1 MKTAPRHQSAM
12 PSLAQAARPRR
23 LSPLHHRVS
32 PGAVDLQDRLSA
44 QEYCEQ
50 HNLKAFLGGLAE
62 QIIFHRP
69 SDPVGYLAKELTA
82 RAEQQT
88 TSTDVLQDIPAGK
101 DAHLFRVIVESH
113 TRSGNRKRKQLS
125 RIVPSGGA
133 GASKMLNSAK
143 RNAHQM
149 VDEFCSPFPQKD
161 EEEGLA
167 RDSIAQAVGPQDQ
180 PSNSNISAR
189 ESMTGVGMCSVNNDA
204 APTASLQPSVLRS
217 LRHHIAADP
226 DSFFDEADADESRDL
241 CWDEFQKACQV
252 FAEGADQSVLKALF
266 VEFAGEEDKISQARF
281 LEVAEEYRN
290 VRHFVNKA
298 ECMER
303 LVDGLITRVVEKR
316 SRLPVEEGAKGR
328 SQQVLDS
335 ILAQVCEEGVPLQDI
350 ATALRQQAEVL
361 KAQAAARAEAN
372 SRAEE
377 PTSGDEAH
385 AEKRK
390 CADNPEAI
398 YGGVEDFDRGYGLI
412 GVPKPRVMEGMRSE
426 WKEMADSHDTFE
438 AWNSGKNE
446 TTPAV
451 EYDFVVE
458 PFEPETVSE
467 HSPPSAW
474 QPKHKYG
481 GGRTPLRLQ
490 VLCHAVGARSGQTTF
505 DNYSQADT
513 LDPSDP
519 QWLHKEEVSDA
530 GGTASCAP
538 ASC

>member
-1 MKTAPRHQSAM
+1 MKPAPRHQSAM
-12 PSLAQAARPRR
+12 PSPAQAARPRR
-23 LSPLHHRVS
+23 LSPLHRRGS

-50 HNLKAFLGGLAE
+50 HNLKTFLGGLAE
-62 QIIFHRP
+62 QIFFHRP

-88 TSTDVLQDIPAGK
+88 TSTDVLLQDVPAEK
-101 DAHLFRVIVESH
+101 DAQLFRVIVESY

-133 GASKMLNSAK
+133 GASKLRNSAK
-143 RNAHQM
+143 RNAQQM
-149 VDEFCSPFPQKD
+149 LDEFWSPVPQKD
-161 EEEGLA
+161 EGLA
-167 RDSIAQAVGPQDQ
+167 RDSIAQTVGPQDQ
-180 PSNSNISAR
+180 PSNSNTSAR
-189 ESMTGVGMCSVNNDA
+189 ESMTGVGTCSDDV
-204 APTASLQPSVLRS
+204 APTPTLQPSILRL

-226 DSFFDEADADESRDL
+226 HSFFDEADADDSLDL
-241 CWDEFQKACQV
+241 CWDEFHKACQV
-252 FAEGADQSVLKALF
+252 FAEGADQIVLKALF
-266 VEFAGEEDKISQARF
+266 AEFAGEDDKISQARF

-298 ECMER
+298 ECMEL

-316 SRLPVEEGAKGR
+316 SRLPVEEGGKGR
-328 SQQVLDS
+328 SHHMLDS
-335 ILAQVCEEGVPLQDI
+335 ILAEVCEEGVPLQDI

-372 SRAEE
+372 SRAGE